1 MQIRRSPSP
10 DAAADAHAPAAT
22 VGGGLAGGLDKQY
35 KPQEHEP
42 RVKARWEAARAGAA
56 SAGVV
61 LEGKKKPY
69 TIFIPPPNVTDR
81 LHLGHALNNTL
92 QDVLARVH
100 RMRGFETLWMP
111 GTDHA
116 GIATQTMVEKRVLK
130 ETGKRRTDFPRD
142 EFVARIQAF
151 KDEYEATITGQ
162 LRALGCSCDWDRQR
176 FTMDPICTKAVR
188 EAFFRLFRD
197 GLIYRGKR
205 LVNWDPVTQTALA
218 DDEVEMEEVD
228 GFFYY
233 LRYPLVRA
241 GGAGG
246 TPVPVRWGELAARGY
261 AGAGGQATDA
271 QAWVT
276 VATTRP
282 ETYLGDTAVALN
294 PKDPRAAALRGLSV
308 RLPLVG
314 RVIPIIEDDY
324 VVMPAANPDAEG
336 GGGVDVKAKYATGFL
351 KVTPAH
357 DPNDYDI
364 GIRHKLPVINVMAPD
379 ASISGSHGW
388 SDVGEARQFVG
399 MGRELARREV
409 LNQFARHGLLEAKK
423 PYRHSVGHSYRSHA
437 PIEPYL
443 SDQWYVRATDD
454 RFAGAALRAMAADQR
469 TPPVREGRIAERG
482 RSAGHVP
489 ASPHDGG
496 LRFFPDRY
504 AKTFQ
509 HWHENIRDWCVSRQ
523 LWWGHRI
530 CVWSFTPDLLAIK
543 KGEVIEDSPEVER
556 EFLAAALG
564 HLRAFAAAAKV
575 EADIHIDASLPKLWR
590 VCARNDRAVGV
601 LGALEQFWQRWQ
613 AGELGPA
620 DAAID
625 AAHEPAG
632 LGGAGGA
639 ARALVRHM
647 QLIEQDQDVL
657 DTWFS
662 SALWPLSTLGWPD
675 QTPELAAF
683 NPSNAL
689 CTAREI
695 ITLWVSR
702 MVMFNRY
709 FRAQD
714 AGQEPGAGVLPF
726 KDVFIHA
733 MIQDEQG
740 RKMSKSLGNGVDP
753 LDIIASH
760 GADALRFTLCHMTTQ
775 TQDVRMPVVKD
786 AASGRNTSPKFDL
799 GRNFCNKLWNASRF
813 AMSMLS
819 APPGADAAPDGN
831 ELTLVDRWMLSR
843 LARGIGACDKALASY
858 EYSTY
863 AQTLYELLWNDLCD
877 WYLEAIKPTV
887 AARPAQQ
894 AVLRTAIDVLLR
906 LMHPMMPHVTETIW
920 EHFRLLAGPRAKG
933 FALTDNELLCRCS
946 WPVADAT
953 LLSEQ
958 AEAEFEQV
966 RALVAAVREARANHQ
981 VQPRQRV
988 VLHAPAPMISRLL
1001 PSLGVVQTL
1010 AGLARIEPEPP
1021 ASGEA
1026 AVSIALGAFE
1036 LKLSSLHAA
1045 IDADAEKAR
1054 LAKLVA
1060 EREREIVALE
1070 GRLNNPGY
1078 ADRAPAKLVEQSRQ
1092 QLAQKAAE
1100 RDAARVALEKLG

>member
-1 MQIRRSPSP
+1 MRIRRSPSP
-10 DAAADAHAPAAT
+10 DAASEPSSAA
-22 VGGGLAGGLDKQY
+22 AGAAAQGLDKQY
-35 KPQEHEP
+35 KPQDHEA
-42 RVKARWEAARAGAA
+42 RVRARWEGAKAGAA
-56 SAGVV
+56 SAAPV

-130 ETGKRRTDFPRD
+130 ETGRRRTDFPRD

-162 LRALGCSCDWDRQR
+162 LRAMGCSCDWDRQR

-233 LRYPLVRA
+233 LRYPIVR
-241 GGAGG
+241 GGDG
-246 TPVPVRWGELAARGY
+246 TPVRWGDLATRGY
-261 AGAGGQATDA
+261 AGAGAQPADT

-324 VVMPAANPDAEG
+324 VVMAAANPDAE
-336 GGGVDVKAKYATGFL
+336 GVDVKAKYATGFL

-364 GIRHKLPVINVMAPD
+364 GVRHKLPVINVMAPD
-379 ASISGSHGW
+379 ASISGLHGW
-388 SDVGEARQFVG
+388 SDIGEARQFVG

-409 LNQFARHGLLEAKK
+409 LNQFSRHGLLEAKK

-443 SDQWYVRATDD
+443 SDQWYVRTTDD
-454 RFAGAALRAMAADQR
+454 RFAGAALRAMVPDQR
-469 TPPVREGRIAERG
+469 A
-482 RSAGHVP
+482 RSVSDGP
-489 ASPHDGG
+489 AAPHDGG
-496 LRFFPDRY
+496 LRFFPERY
-504 AKTFQ
+504 GKTFQ

-543 KGEVIEDSPEVER
+543 KGEMLEDSPEVER
-556 EFLAAALG
+556 EFLASTLA
-564 HLRAFAAAAKV
+564 HLRAFVAAAGI
-575 EADIHIDASLPKLWR
+575 EGDIHIDSSLPNLWR
-590 VCARNDRAVGV
+590 VCARNDRAVSA
-601 LGALEQFWQRWQ
+601 LTALEQFWQRWQ

-620 DAAID
+620 DAAIG
-625 AAHEPAG
+625 AAHDAAG
-632 LGGAGGA
+632 LGAASGA

-647 QLIEQDQDVL
+647 QLIEQDHDVL

-662 SALWPLSTLGWPD
+662 SALWPMSTLAWPER
-675 QTPELAAF
+675 TPELAAF
-683 NPSNAL
+683 NPSSAL

-714 AGQEPGAGVLPF
+714 AGQAPGTGALPF

-753 LDIIASH
+753 LDIIATH

-786 AASGRNTSPKFDL
+786 EATGRNTSPKFDL

-813 AMSMLS
+813 AMGML
-819 APPGADAAPDGN
+819 APPAPGGFVPAAPDGDQ
-831 ELTLVDRWMLSR
+831 LTLTDRWMLSR

-920 EHFRLLAGPRAKG
+920 EHFRLLTGPRAKG

-946 WPVADAT
+946 WPIADAA
-953 LLSEQ
+953 LLSDES
-958 AEAEFEQV
+958 EAEFEQV
-966 RALVAAVREARANHQ
+966 RALVAAVREARANHH

-988 VLHAPAPMISRLL
+988 VLHAPAPMISRLQ

-1045 IDADAEKAR
+1045 IDVDAEKAR

-1060 EREREIVALE
+1060 EREREISALE